1 MSTEQAVLVAIV
13 DRDEAQLLL
22 RLARVRDQVA
32 TMSRYGFGERVTAR
46 STLKD
51 PGRMESSDAERY
63 LLVCRSL
70 FARPSRPASVYRTR
84 SFRLSVARSQQA
96 PEMMKTYSHI
106 RREAL
111 NQAAVA
117 LEPSKPVT
125 PAPGVP
131 APAAAAPTATHVTK
145 ADFKREGARF
155 SEESWLLRL
164 DSNQQPS
171 GFWRGGKR
179 SVSRPLRPSVGRRR
193 IVRHRT

>member
-1 MSTEQAVLVAIV
+1 LPVSTEQAVLVAIV

-145 ADFKREGARF
+145 ADFKREGALAVISGLGRGELF
-155 SEESWLLRL
+155 GAARQQNFPRQLVCVGLYLPERGELL
-164 DSNQQPS
+164 
-171 GFWRGGKR
+171 
-179 SVSRPLRPSVGRRR
+179 
-193 IVRHRT
+193 